1 MKQIIPIGTGYNAI
15 GHRGAHVE
23 RYLLAATNKRNPRLC
38 HLPTASGEPRR
49 HIQRVERIFGRL
61 GARVSH
67 LTLIQPNTA
76 DVEKLLL
83 AQDIIWVG
91 GGNTRNMLALWR
103 AWGVDAAL
111 RKAYNNGTVLAGG
124 SAGAICWFEQGVTDS
139 VPGKLLPMDCLG
151 WLPGSCCPHYDS
163 EAGRRP
169 TFRKLVA
176 AGKAKAGLALDDFAA
191 AHYIDGELTQILA
204 FRPTARAHHVQRGP
218 RGVVEELLPATYVGK

>member
-1 MKQIIPIGTGYNAI
+1 MKQIIAIGSAYNAI
-15 GHRGAHVE
+15 GHSNAELE
-23 RYLLAATNKRNPRLC
+23 RYLLAATNTRRPRLC

-49 HIQRVERIFGRL
+49 HIQRVERIFGGL

-111 RKAYNNGTVLAGG
+111 RKAYNNGVVLAGG
-124 SAGAICWFEQGVTDS
+124 SAGAICWFEQGITDS

-151 WLPGSCCPHYDS
+151 WLPGSCCPHYDT
-163 EAGRRP
+163 EPGRRP
-169 TFRKLVA
+169 TFRKLIG
-176 AGKAKAGLALDDFAA
+176 AGKVKPGLALDDLAA
-191 AHYIDGELTQILA
+191 AHYINGKLHKVLA
-204 FRPTARAHHVQRGP
+204 FGRGARAHWVQRKAG
-218 RGVVEELLPATYVGK
+218 RVQETLLESESN

>member
-1 MKQIIPIGTGYNAI
+1 MQQIIAVGAGSKAI
-15 GHRGAHVE
+15 GRRGAPLE
-23 RYLLAATNKRNPRLC
+23 RYLLAATRARAPRVC
-38 HLPTASGEPRR
+38 FLPTAGGDLPR
-49 HIQRVERIFGRL
+49 HITRVTRAFSQL

-76 DVEKLLL
+76 DVRKLLL
-83 AQDIIWVG
+83 AQDLIWVG

-103 AWGVDAAL
+103 AWGVDEAL
-111 RKAYNNGTVLAGG
+111 HTAYTRGTVLAGG
-124 SAGAICWFEQGVTDS
+124 SAGAICWFEQGITDS

-176 AGKAKAGLALDDFAA
+176 AGTVKAGLALDDLAA
-191 AHYIDGELTQILA
+191 VHYINGTLHKVLA
-204 FRPTARAHHVQRGP
+204 FGRGARVHRLQRQAG
-218 RGVVEELLPATYVGK
+218 RVHEALLEPSDT